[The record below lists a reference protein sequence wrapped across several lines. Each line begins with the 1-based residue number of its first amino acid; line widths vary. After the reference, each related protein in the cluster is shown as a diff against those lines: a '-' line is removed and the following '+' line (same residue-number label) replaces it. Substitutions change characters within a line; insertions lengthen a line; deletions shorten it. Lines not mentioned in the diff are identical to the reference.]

1 MKMKLLIYKSV
12 LLIAAIGLM
21 LSCKSEDGDLN
32 PPTSKSN
39 VYSELQKEADLS
51 LFLEAVELA
60 GMQSS
65 LQQDGITLFAPN
77 DSSLQFYLSRVLGV
91 DSISGFYHFAGAET
105 FQSFLSYHILQ
116 KKLKTMDV
124 VNSYIATS
132 AKNADGDYLHLYASS
147 VNKNIFLNSYAGKV
161 IEPDH
166 EVEGSVIHKIEG
178 VLTPLTLNGLIRVN
192 PNLSK
197 MRTAISTSQD
207 NLETL
212 LNQENQM
219 NTIFCPND
227 VAISTF
233 LNDSGYVDWK
243 GFTYQNGNSALSNL
257 LRYHILNGNQRASE
271 LSNATYLSLYS
282 GHYVEI
288 MKDNSGTVKLKDET
302 GMEPYAAIKTTDI
315 TAVNGSIH
323 IIDKVLQH
331 N

>member
-1 MKMKLLIYKSV
+1 M
-12 LLIAAIGLM
+12 IAGFCILV
-21 LSCKSEDGDLN
+21 SCKKDDSKPNE
-32 PPTSKSN
+32 PTPKAS
-39 VYSELQKEADLS
+39 VYSELQKDADLS

-60 GMQSS
+60 GMQPT
-65 LQQDGITLFAPN
+65 LEEDAITLFAPN
-77 DSSLQFYLSRVLGV
+77 DSSFRFYLTKVLGV
-91 DSISGFYHFAGAET
+91 DSVLGFYNFAGSET
-105 FQSFLSYHILQ
+105 FKSFLGYHILQ

-132 AKNADGDYLHLYASS
+132 AKNSAGHYLHLYTSS
-147 VNKNIFLNSYAGKV
+147 VNKNILINSYAGKV

-197 MRTAISTSQD
+197 MKTGISTSQD
-207 NLETL
+207 NLETF

-227 VAISTF
+227 IAISTF

-243 GFTYQNGNSALSNL
+243 AFTNQNGNVALSEL
-257 LRYHILNGNQRASE
+257 LKYHILSGNKRASE
-271 LSNATYLSLYS
+271 LSNSSYLTLLP
-282 GHYVEI
+282 GHYFEI
-288 MKDNSGTVKLKDET
+288 IKDNSGTVKLIDEV
-302 GMEPYAAIKTTDI
+302 GIEPYAAIKTTDI